1 MSKFKTNYMEFMLL
15 ARERIAPK
23 TKASM
28 KGSWSEPVTEE
39 QKEAL
44 HNYGIGVSGMS
55 YYGQAKIVLK
65 AAAARKER
73 GLATPS
79 QMRSLYMKG
88 IEDVHKRT
96 FKEAAFILEG
106 GDPDSYTG
114 LIYTFRYE
122 KEGVGAEQSV
132 RGRKKANELFQQL
145 RTIATNIQV
154 AMVEE

>member
-28 KGSWSEPVTEE
+28 KGAWSEPVTDE

-44 HNYGIGVSGMS
+44 HNYGIGVSGMA

-65 AAAARKER
+65 AAAARKQK

-88 IEDVHKRT
+88 VDDVHKRT
-96 FKEAAFILEG
+96 FKEATFILEG

-114 LIYTFRYE
+114 LVYTFRYE
-122 KEGVGAEQSV
+122 QEGKQEEKSV
-132 RGRKKANELFQQL
+132 RGRKKANELFQTL
-145 RTIATNIQV
+145 RSSATNIQV
-154 AMVEE
+154 AMIEE